1 MLKEE
6 RQFIILEELR
16 IHNKVLTSELSQ
28 SLSVSEDTIRR
39 DLRDLADGGKI
50 RKVHGGAVVNAFPPY
65 DFRDR
70 EVYALDRKA
79 ILAQKA
85 LSLFKPGQV
94 VLMDGG
100 TTNIELAKR
109 IPADLK
115 LTIFTNSL
123 PVAVILTD
131 HPSVETIL
139 IGGRILKQE
148 KVTAGIEAIESLEG
162 IRADWG
168 VIGTRSIHPKEGI
181 TENNWDEARVKK
193 ALVEAS
199 QKVMALIIQEKLESI
214 HPYKVLE
221 IKKLNTMIVDLPLD
235 HKFLTPYQLLGIQ
248 IL

>member
-50 RKVHGGAVVNAFPPY
+50 RKVHGGAVVSAFPPY
-65 DFRDR
+65 DFRAR
-70 EVYALDRKA
+70 EVYALERKA
-79 ILAQKA
+79 LLAQKA
-85 LSLFKPGQV
+85 ISLLRPGQV
-94 VLMDGG
+94 ILMDGG

-109 IPADLK
+109 FPADLK
-115 LTIFTNSL
+115 LTVFTNSL

-131 HPSVETIL
+131 HPTIETIF

-148 KVTAGIEAIESLEG
+148 KVTAGIEAMESLDG

-181 TENNWDEARVKK
+181 TENNWDESRVKK
-193 ALVEAS
+193 ALVKAS
-199 QKVMALIIQEKLESI
+199 QKIMALIIEEKLESI

-221 IKKLNTMIVDLPLD
+221 IKKLNTMVVDLPLD
-235 HKFLTPYQLLGIQ
+235 HKFLSPYHQLGIQ
-248 IL
+248 II

>member
-85 LSLFKPGQV
+85 LTLFKPGQV

-139 IGGRILKQE
+139 IGGRILK
-148 KVTAGIEAIESLEG
+148 AGKSYRG
-162 IRADWG
+162 
-168 VIGTRSIHPKEGI
+168 
-181 TENNWDEARVKK
+181 N
-193 ALVEAS
+193 
-199 QKVMALIIQEKLESI
+199 
-214 HPYKVLE
+214 
-221 IKKLNTMIVDLPLD
+221 
-235 HKFLTPYQLLGIQ
+235 
-248 IL
+248 

>member
-85 LSLFKPGQV
+85 LSLFRPGQV

-109 IPADLK
+109 IPADLR

-131 HPSVETIL
+131 HPCVETIL

-193 ALVEAS
+193 ALVHAS

-221 IKKLNTMIVDLPLD
+221 IKKLNTMVVDLPLD